1 MRGRCPYQHYV
12 LIFDNMLALNH
23 VRYFQIIKLYFRIL
37 MVSRLEEHLNM
48 INLFQLAN
56 LVETCA
62 QKYHFITPG
71 TFAGILP
78 HIWKNNQGM

>member
-1 MRGRCPYQHYV
+1 MRGRCPYHLGV

-48 INLFQLAN
+48 IKKTEWLLPVNWQQRFY
-56 LVETCA
+56 VEIA
-62 QKYHFITPG
+62 
-71 TFAGILP
+71 AAS
-78 HIWKNNQGM
+78 